1 MPPAPALALHIAER
15 PHDPPTDGQ
24 RARLSPAQRAALL
37 IVVGA
42 CLAILGPAESEA
54 RTDRP
59 TIPTAAPRPRPEA

>member
-1 MPPAPALALHIAER
+1 MPPAPAPALALAER

-24 RARLSPAQRAALL
+24 RAGLSPAQRAALL

-54 RTDRP
+54 RPDRP
-59 TIPTAAPRPRPEA
+59 TTPTAAPRPRPEA

>member
-1 MPPAPALALHIAER
+1 MSPAPALHVAER

-42 CLAILGPAESEA
+42 CLAILGPAESEG
-54 RTDRP
+54 RPDRP
-59 TIPTAAPRPRPEA
+59 TTPERPLPGRVTGA